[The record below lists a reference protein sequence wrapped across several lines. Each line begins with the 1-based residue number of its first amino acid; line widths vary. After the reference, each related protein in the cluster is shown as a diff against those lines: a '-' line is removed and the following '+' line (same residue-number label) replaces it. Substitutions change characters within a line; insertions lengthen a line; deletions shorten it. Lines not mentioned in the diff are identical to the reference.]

1 MNTRWTLGLSLCLA
15 LAAAPAEAARTL
27 GSLSFEPCTL
37 APTLM
42 PVAVD
47 AQCTTLEVPEDRAR
61 PDGRRI
67 ELAIAWV
74 PAESKTPQPDPV
86 FMLAGGPGQAA
97 REAYPM
103 VAGAFRDV
111 LRRRHV
117 ILVDQ
122 RGTGASNPLRCED
135 AAGASAVT
143 ETEDYSA
150 AAVADFARRCLAT
163 LDADPRFYTTG
174 EAVQDLDA
182 VRAALGAER
191 IDLVGISYGTRVAQ
205 EYLRRFP
212 QRTRAVVLDGV
223 VPPTLVLGSEHARNL
238 EASLDL
244 QFARCAQDATC
255 AKRLGSPRQNLD
267 ALFAKLRE
275 APPQVRFRDPL
286 DNSVVEE
293 TLSPG
298 AVAAVVRLYA
308 YTPTIAA
315 MLPLSL
321 HEAANGRPEM
331 LAAQARMLVSMLGES
346 IMHGMQ
352 LSVICTEDV
361 PALEVNPA
369 DAGTVIGNAM
379 IEVLKAQCAVW
390 PAGTVAPD
398 FHAPL
403 ASDAPV
409 LLISGEFDP
418 VTPPRY
424 GETALAQFAN
434 GRHLVLRGQGH
445 NVVGTGCMPR
455 LLGRFIDSAD
465 AKALDAKCLEQ
476 LDYTPPFAG
485 YHGWEP

>member
-1 MNTRWTLGLSLCLA
+1 MNGRWWWGALIGL
-15 LAAAPAEAARTL
+15 LAAGTPQARTL
-27 GSLSFEPCTL
+27 GTLEFQPCTL
-37 APTLM
+37 APALM
-42 PVAVD
+42 PVSVD
-47 AQCTTLEVPEDRAR
+47 AQCTTLKVPEDRAN
-61 PDGRRI
+61 PQGRQV

-97 REAYPM
+97 RESYPM
-103 VAGAFRDV
+103 MAGAFREV

-135 AAGASAVT
+135 ADGASAVT

-150 AAVADFARRCLAT
+150 AAVADFARRCLDK

-205 EYLRRFP
+205 EYLRRYP
-212 QRTRAVVLDGV
+212 QRTRAVVLDSV

-238 EASLDL
+238 EAALDL

-255 AKRLGSPRQNLD
+255 AKQLGSPRQNLD
-267 ALFAKLRE
+267 SLFAQLRE

-293 TLSPG
+293 TLSAG

-352 LSVICTEDV
+352 LSVICTEDA
-361 PALEVNPA
+361 PGLQANPA

-390 PAGTVAPD
+390 PAGTLAPD

-409 LLISGEFDP
+409 LLLSGEFDP

-445 NVVGTGCMPR
+445 NVLGTGCMPR

-485 YHGWEP
+485 YYGWEP